1 MVEPDPDSSKTPISP
16 QLQFSHHLLKPHPEP
31 TLIIDAFTPPPP
43 RLMLKK
49 LIPSTLKAPKKMTT
63 QTTLAKFTTALQHI
77 YRFPIPSSSAPTTDP
92 AAWTPPPASAG
103 HKGRYL
109 WTDAFGLL
117 NFLTLYRE
125 TSSPAY
131 LTYARNLATA
141 VHGTLGRTRDG
152 RSLLP
157 GATPANPLGGGLR
170 IGKEAE
176 GGSDGDGQYHHY
188 LTLWMFGLNRLS
200 IATQE
205 KSWNDQ
211 AIALAKAIHPAFV
224 HERSSA
230 RPRMVWKMSMDLK
243 RVLVGSEG
251 NLDPVDGFVVFR
263 LLQETDGA
271 GSQVLENEIGQY
283 ERIVRTKWRGYG
295 SSDPLDLG
303 MTLWTAHWFGVGEG
317 REEWAEALVRAAA
330 RDVGELFGEGY
341 FERPVRRRLA
351 FREFGTVMGMR
362 CAMEVGQWDEKVERI
377 TGAWERAGVVP
388 TPDESGAAGMNAEDE
403 LVPITLVM
411 YAAALIPGGECD
423 VLRIFCNGLCGFH
436 DADRRSF
443 SKGLPVRWMYV
454 AGHHQRSNW
463 TRLLCLLPEHV
474 RLPGPPDTNLLP
486 GRDCIQRKLRNSRN
500 MFSVAQLH

>member
-1 MVEPDPDSSKTPISP
+1 MT
-16 QLQFSHHLLKPHPEP
+16 
-31 TLIIDAFTPPPP
+31 
-43 RLMLKK
+43 
-49 LIPSTLKAPKKMTT
+49 AP
-63 QTTLAKFTTALQHI
+63 TTLDIFTTALHHI
-77 YRFPIPSSSAPTTDP
+77 YRFPIPSPSSPALDPTT
-92 AAWTPPPASAG
+92 WTPPPASAG

-125 TSSPAY
+125 TSTPAY
-131 LTYARNLATA
+131 LTYARSLATA

-157 GATPANPLGGGLR
+157 GASPGNPLGGGLR

-188 LTLWMFGLNRLS
+188 LTLWMFGLNRLGR
-200 IATQE
+200 AVGGE
-205 KSWNDQ
+205 EGRGWNDQ

-224 HERSSA
+224 YERFSA

-251 NLDPVDGFVVFR
+251 NLDPVDGYVVFR
-263 LLQETDGA
+263 LLQESDGP
-271 GSQVLENEIGQY
+271 GSQVLATEIADY
-283 ERIVRTKWRGYG
+283 ERIVRTKWRGYS

-303 MTLWTAHWFGVGEG
+303 MTLWTAHWFGAREE

-330 RDVGELFGEGY
+330 RDVGELFEEGY

-351 FREFGTVMGMR
+351 FREFGTAMGMR
-362 CAMEVGQWDEKVERI
+362 CAMEGREWDEKAERI

-388 TPDESGAAGMNAEDE
+388 TPDGSGAAGMNAEDE

-411 YAAALIPGGECD
+411 YAAALIPGAF
-423 VLRIFCNGLCGFH
+423 R
-436 DADRRSF
+436 
-443 SKGLPVRWMYV
+443 KGYL
-454 AGHHQRSNW
+454 
-463 TRLLCLLPEHV
+463 
-474 RLPGPPDTNLLP
+474 
-486 GRDCIQRKLRNSRN
+486 
-500 MFSVAQLH
+500 